1 MRRIEA
7 YGRETF
13 ILFVRLL
20 EKVVRDSKADLLWL
34 GISYFVYYPYFKCHN
49 NYISF
54 KCFKVGDS

>member
-20 EKVVRDSKADLLWL
+20 EKVVRDSKADLL
-34 GISYFVYYPYFKCHN
+34 
-49 NYISF
+49 
-54 KCFKVGDS
+54 